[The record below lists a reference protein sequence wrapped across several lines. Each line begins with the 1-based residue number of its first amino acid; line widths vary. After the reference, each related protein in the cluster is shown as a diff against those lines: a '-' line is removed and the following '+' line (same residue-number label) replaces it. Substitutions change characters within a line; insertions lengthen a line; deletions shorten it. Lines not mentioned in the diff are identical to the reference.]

1 MRLAF
6 GKAVGTA
13 ARVMKDQVVFTTY
26 TTSQYLDKAKI
37 AMKAGS
43 HKLPSP
49 AYFTVVD
56 LSGSVP
62 VEIPAPA
69 VNESG

>member
-26 TTSQYLDKAKI
+26 TTPQYVDKVKI

-49 AYFTVVD
+49 AYFTIID
-56 LSGSVP
+56 KSGSMSA
-62 VEIPAPA
+62 EIPAPA
-69 VNESG
+69 VNESE